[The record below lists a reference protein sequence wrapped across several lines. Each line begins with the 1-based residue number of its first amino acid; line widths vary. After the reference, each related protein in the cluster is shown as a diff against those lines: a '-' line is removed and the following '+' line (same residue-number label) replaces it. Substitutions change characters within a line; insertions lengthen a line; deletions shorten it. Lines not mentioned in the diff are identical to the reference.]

1 MKELSPGT
9 AGACTTPP
17 AASLLRRCI
26 ISSKTSCSPGSASV
40 WYCSLITFSREL
52 LRKVKKFA
60 FVQNRLSGTGWY
72 EFLDGS
78 VAYCPLA
85 TILSPGGIPL
95 YRSIMGVYRLL
106 LSDQQALLLFNRF
119 ICFANWA
126 SAPLEL
132 PVVSDY
138 SPLKFQSL
146 DCGLRILPLK

>member
-40 WYCSLITFSREL
+40 WYYSLITFSREL
-52 LRKVKKFA
+52 LRNVKKLA

-72 EFLDGS
+72 EAREGSLDCWPFG
-78 VAYCPLA
+78 
-85 TILSPGGIPL
+85 TILRPGGIPL
-95 YRSIMGVYRLL
+95 YLSTIGVYRLL

-119 ICFANWA
+119 MCFANWP
-126 SAPLEL
+126 SAPFVL
-132 PVVSDY
+132 PEVSVC
-138 SPLKFQSL
+138 SPLQFWSL
-146 DCGLRILPLK
+146 DWGLSILPLK